1 MIGSDLSKIK
11 ESKRADDLLVN
22 LKKEEMNK
30 RFYIIK
36 IGKTEIRT
44 TSKHRMEEYIKLH
57 RGATI
62 KVLEYGE

>member
-11 ESKRADDLLVN
+11 ECNRADELLSS
-22 LKKEEMNK
+22 LKKEEKIK

-57 RGATI
+57 RGETI

>member
-62 KVLEYGE
+62 KILEYGE

>member
-36 IGKTEIRT
+36 IDKTEIRT
-44 TSKHRMEEYIKLH
+44 TSKHRMEEYIKFH

-62 KVLEYGE
+62 KVLENGE

>member
-1 MIGSDLSKIK
+1 MIGNDLYKIK
-11 ESKRADDLLVN
+11 ESNRAGDLLVS
-22 LKKEEMNK
+22 LKKEEKIK

-62 KVLEYGE
+62 KVLENGE

>member
-1 MIGSDLSKIK
+1 MIGNDLYKIK
-11 ESKRADDLLVN
+11 ESNRAGDLLVS
-22 LKKEEMNK
+22 LKKEEKNK
-30 RFYIIK
+30 RFYTIK

-62 KVLEYGE
+62 KVLENGE